1 MTTEYMIPTRP
12 QYITFESTGTGDA
25 KRYLDEKM
33 TEEIENKTG
42 ETAENKWHNVH
53 SRQRGLATTQLLPL
67 KTKTCVF
74 GIYI

>member
-33 TEEIENKTG
+33 
-42 ETAENKWHNVH
+42 
-53 SRQRGLATTQLLPL
+53 SLARLARKDSL
-67 KTKTCVF
+67 
-74 GIYI
+74 